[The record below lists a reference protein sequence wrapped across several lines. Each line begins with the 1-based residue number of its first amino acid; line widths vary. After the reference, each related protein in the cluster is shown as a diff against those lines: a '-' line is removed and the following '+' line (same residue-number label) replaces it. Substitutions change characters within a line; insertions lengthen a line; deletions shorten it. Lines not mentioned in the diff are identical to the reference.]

1 MALARNLVSP
11 LLLPDHQTGATTTAG
26 TSRALSSSSSSSA
39 SAICCSISS
48 SERRLISDFIGLHL
62 QQQSRLRCKSVKK
75 ATFTTTEETR
85 RRGRFSSNTYWWK
98 TASVISALAG
108 SSTGNLSSVKTPEQQ
123 YEVCMYVC
131 LYVCASFGILLG
143 GRGILNLRISSGLLL
158 NI

>member
-108 SSTGNLSSVKTPEQQ
+108 SSTGNLSSVKTREQK

-143 GRGILNLRISSGLLL
+143 GRGILSLCISSGLLF

>member
-48 SERRLISDFIGLHL
+48 SERRLFSDFIGFHL

-85 RRGRFSSNTYWWK
+85 RRGRSSSNTYWWK

-108 SSTGNLSSVKTPEQQ
+108 SSTGNLSSVNTRDQQ
-123 YEVCMYVC
+123 YEVCICMYVC

-143 GRGILNLRISSGLLL
+143 CRGILNL
-158 NI
+158 